1 MTCKTNFY
9 HLIFQ
14 TNKMADYVYPRH
26 EEMGIENTQNLA
38 DPTENLQ
45 KTMIVIGPTGVGKS
59 TFCNVIAGKDP
70 MDKFFPVSDSG
81 ESVTNKTSG
90 EEIEWRGSGGF
101 PVTLIDTPGLS
112 DSSEDDFKNI
122 SGMLKELK
130 KHSEIHVF
138 VLAVNGTQLNF
149 SRYFKDM
156 ILIFQLC
163 YGPQFL
169 NKNTIVEV
177 THWSF
182 DDVNIQRR
190 KIDEKTI
197 KQKIN
202 EELKKIIPKLQDL
215 EVIFVDA
222 MHNRGYASKHDKEK
236 TKFIEE
242 MDKLESFMNSVK
254 PYSCN
259 HEAFPGVNGLFQTIH
274 SNNERKEQEKNKE
287 IEVLN
292 HENEKLNKKEQ
303 TTGRMIKIER
313 IVQLVSIIIAIVLVS
328 ILVGVYFHFLLEL
341 FNKMFKTC
349 INHFFKAKS
358 LKFFVFS
365 TKISKFS
372 LCKTLR

>member
-1 MTCKTNFY
+1 
-9 HLIFQ
+9 
-14 TNKMADYVYPRH
+14 MAGM
-26 EEMGIENTQNLA
+26 EEMDKLESFVNSVEPYSCNHEVNPKHDGTGSENAQNLA
-38 DPTENLQ
+38 ENPKIPNTQQ

-70 MDKFFPVSDSG
+70 MDQSIFPVSDSG

-90 EEIEWRGSGGF
+90 EKIEWRGSGGF

-122 SGMLKELK
+122 SGMLKELE

-138 VLAVNGTQLNF
+138 VLTVNGTQLTF

-190 KIDEKTI
+190 KIDEKTL

-222 MHNRGYASKHDKEK
+222 MHSRGYESKHDKEK

-242 MDKLESFMNSVK
+242 MDKLESFMTSVE

-292 HENEKLNKKEQ
+292 HENEKLKKKEQ

-313 IVQLVSIIIAIVLVS
+313 IVQLVSIIIALILVS
-328 ILVGVYFHFLLEL
+328 TLVGVYFHFLLEL
-341 FNKMFKTC
+341 
-349 INHFFKAKS
+349 
-358 LKFFVFS
+358 
-365 TKISKFS
+365 
-372 LCKTLR
+372 

>member
-1 MTCKTNFY
+1 
-9 HLIFQ
+9 
-14 TNKMADYVYPRH
+14 MAGMEEMDKLESFVTSVEPYSCNHEAFPGVNPRH
-26 EEMGIENTQNLA
+26 DGTGSENAQNLA
-38 DPTENLQ
+38 DQLTLP

-70 MDKFFPVSDSG
+70 MDQSTFPVSDSG

-122 SGMLKELK
+122 SGMLKELE

-138 VLAVNGTQLNF
+138 VLTVNGTQLTF

-169 NKNTIVEV
+169 NKNTIIEV

-182 DDVNIQRR
+182 DDANINRR
-190 KIDEKTI
+190 KIDEETL

-202 EELKKIIPKLQDL
+202 EELKKVIPKLQDQL
-215 EVIFVDA
+215 QVIFVDA
-222 MHNRGYASKHDKEK
+222 MHNRSYESKHDKEK

-242 MDKLESFMNSVK
+242 MNKLESFLTSVE

-259 HEAFPGVNGLFQTIH
+259 HEEFPGVTVLFQTIH
-274 SNNERKEQEKNKE
+274 SNNVRKEKEKDEE
-287 IEVLN
+287 IERLY
-292 HENEKLNKKEQ
+292 HENEQLKKKENEHIQ
-303 TTGRMIKIER
+303 TGRRIKIES
-313 IVQLVSIIIAIVLVS
+313 IVQLVSIIIALILVS
-328 ILVGVYFHFLLEL
+328 TLVGVYFHFLLEL
-341 FNKMFKTC
+341 
-349 INHFFKAKS
+349 
-358 LKFFVFS
+358 
-365 TKISKFS
+365 
-372 LCKTLR
+372 